1 VVVRG
6 NVGWVRLKFFEK
18 LAEQM
23 NDEHTLQV
31 LPRTAAVEVLDTW
44 RYKAGLEMSLLV
56 GLAAVGI
63 RLRVT

>member
-6 NVGWVRLKFFEK
+6 NVGWVRLKFSEK

-23 NDEHTLQV
+23 SDEHILRV
-31 LPRTAAVEVLDTW
+31 LPRTAVKMLDTL

-56 GLAAVGI
+56 ELAGVGI
-63 RLRVT
+63 RHRET